1 MTWIKICGITN
12 LDDALVA
19 TDAGANALGFVF
31 YKKSPRHVTL
41 ETARSIVAR
50 LPQRTE
56 KVGLFVNETVDH
68 VRDTAEQLGLTAVQL
83 HGDEST
89 EFSRAL
95 FQELA
100 NGSPRPMIFRAWPA
114 KIFDAPAE
122 HAVGWD
128 PVAAGL
134 VEPDEAYKGK
144 RVHKIHVAK
153 NGDLFLETHGFR
165 PGVVSG
171 VLLDSSNDERR
182 GGTGQKFD
190 WERVQPWAGIIN
202 SISKLIVAGGLRP
215 GNVQEAI
222 HILHPWGVDVS
233 SGVERAAGIKD
244 PEMIRAFIRA
254 ARAIDLTSP
263 LPVYG
268 ERSDRSCDPGEGD
281 SPHSSLSPNL
291 QEEPLT
297 PTLSPQ
303 ARGEGAET
311 ARRRG

>member
-12 LDDALVA
+12 LDDALAA

-31 YKKSPRHVTL
+31 YPKSRRHVTL
-41 ETARSIVAR
+41 ETVCSIVAKVPR
-50 LPQRTE
+50 QME
-56 KVGLFVNETVDH
+56 KVGVFVNETVDH
-68 VRDTAEQLGLTAVQL
+68 VRDIAKHAGLTAVQL
-83 HGDEST
+83 SGDESP
-89 EFSRAL
+89 EFSRSL
-95 FQELA
+95 FRELG
-100 NGSPRPMIFRAWPA
+100 NKSRRPAIFRCYPA

-122 HAVGWD
+122 QTVGWD

-165 PGVVSG
+165 PGVISG

-233 SGVERAAGIKD
+233 SGVEREPGKKD
-244 PEMIRAFIRA
+244 PRKVHAFVEAVRAM
-254 ARAIDLTSP
+254 
-263 LPVYG
+263 
-268 ERSDRSCDPGEGD
+268 
-281 SPHSSLSPNL
+281 
-291 QEEPLT
+291 EEA
-297 PTLSPQ
+297 S
-303 ARGEGAET
+303 
-311 ARRRG
+311 